1 MHYPEEMHFRFKDTN
16 RLKIKRWKKIYHRN
30 SNHMRTMVSD
40 KIDFKA
46 KKKLLLETWRDIL

>member
-46 KKKLLLETWRDIL
+46 KKNCY